1 MKNYIK
7 YIIWSLSLICFSA
20 SYAQKMPIDEQR
32 LFNLSIYNAMEDY
45 EKYGDL
51 FDEREGRYFK
61 LIFASGTVMVYN
73 DLLGLSLEK
82 SMNVDQY
89 MEKLTDE
96 AELVDISI
104 DSVQFGSIYSDGNIW
119 KIDVTFNK
127 KMSYYNNGGIRLS
140 SMVYYGAEYN
150 MCATFA
156 WDSQSKRAKM
166 VALDGKVDSEVEPL
180 PLEYFAIERA
190 YVVDKEGNKELD
202 NRDLEVLCNGKNL
215 KFVDVYNQ
223 AVLPYSIKKTKF
235 VYPYDNDI
243 NLKPVKVQD
252 MNSIYYLKYRP
263 THWRTKLHYEFCLQ
277 DHYNIQLATDNIN
290 ATSSSNEFAVDFG
303 YVFPSSTKLKTG
315 LFLGVGASM
324 NNIKFNSESFDYST
338 ETDGN
343 ADIDGDKY
351 TRYYAL
357 KGVKQEFSTVDLV
370 VPFYVDLEY
379 RFSNWFSMY
388 MDLGA
393 KAYLNIDATMDK
405 FEGKYSTYGV
415 YSKYDNLKLDERSGI
430 NGFTDNGVLNEEN
443 LINEFIPESFSID
456 AFGSLGF
463 RATIVK
469 GLQFN
474 CGVSYQMGLNDYVA
488 PYDNTVDGSNILENA
503 LINYTAADNKE
514 NVRNLVEATTSI
526 KRQSLKLNVG
536 LILKF

>member
-7 YIIWSLSLICFSA
+7 YIIWSLSLICFST
-20 SYAQKMPIDEQR
+20 SYAQKMPIGEQR
-32 LFNLSIYNAMEDY
+32 LFNLSIYNAIEDY
-45 EKYGDL
+45 EKYGDM
-51 FDEREGRYFK
+51 FDEREARYFK
-61 LIFASGTVMVYN
+61 RIFASGDVMVYN

-82 SMNVDQY
+82 SLNVDKY
-89 MEKLTDE
+89 VETLTDN
-96 AELVDISI
+96 ADLVDIVI
-104 DSVQFGSIYSDGNIW
+104 KNVQFGPVYYDGDIW
-119 KIDVTFNK
+119 KVDVTFNK
-127 KMSYYNNGGIRLS
+127 TMSYHNNDGIRLS
-140 SMVYYGAEYN
+140 STVHYGAEYN
-150 MCATFA
+150 MSATFA
-156 WDSQSKRAKM
+156 WDRQSKRAKM

-223 AVLPYSIKKTKF
+223 AVLPYSIEKTKF

-252 MNSIYYLKYRP
+252 MNSIYNLKYRP

-277 DHYNIQLATDNIN
+277 DHYNIQLATDKIN

-324 NNIKFNSESFDYST
+324 NNIKFNSESFEYST

-343 ADIDGDKY
+343 ADIDGDTY
-351 TRYYAL
+351 TRYYSL
-357 KGVKQEFSTVDLV
+357 KDVKQEFSTLDIVI
-370 VPFYVDLEY
+370 PFYVDLEY
-379 RFSNWFSMY
+379 RFSQWFSMY

-393 KAYLNIDATMDK
+393 KAYLNMEATMEH

-415 YSKYDNLKLDERSGI
+415 YPKYDNLMLDERSGI
-430 NGFTDNGVLNEEN
+430 NGFTNNGVLSEEN
-443 LINEFIPESFSID
+443 LVNELTPESFSID

-469 GLQFN
+469 GLQLN

-488 PYDNTVDGSNILENA
+488 PYENAVDGSKFLRNA
-503 LINYTAADNKE
+503 LVNYTTADNRE
-514 NVRNLVEATTSI
+514 NIRNLVEAATSI